1 MTQLAYNVFPE
12 GCILIT
18 DGLFLP
24 RCAVHLSSGN
34 TAATAMKILDPHLK
48 DGVHE
53 WRDGK
58 RLVKEGFK
66 LYLEGT
72 DTLAG
77 RCVARISD
85 TIRSNL
91 LGRLSV
97 VTLDA
102 CVRNFSRFT
111 GCSLGEAIK
120 CVTFNP
126 ARCLGIENRK
136 GTLRP
141 DADADLVILNRSGN
155 VLSTWVTGKEVWK
168 NSISCTW

>member
-1 MTQLAYNVFPE
+1 
-12 GCILIT
+12 
-18 DGLFLP
+18 
-24 RCAVHLSSGN
+24 
-34 TAATAMKILDPHLK
+34 MKILDPHLK

-58 RLVKEGFK
+58 RFVKEGAK

-77 RCVARISD
+77 RCVPSAS
-85 TIRSNL
+85 TPGAIRADQFL
-91 LGRLSV
+91 TAFSV
-97 VTLDA
+97 VTLDT

-141 DADADLVILNRSGN
+141 GADADLVILDRSGN
-155 VLSTWVTGKEVWK
+155 VLGTWVRGKEVWK
-168 NSISCTW
+168 EE

>member
-1 MTQLAYNVFPE
+1 
-12 GCILIT
+12 
-18 DGLFLP
+18 
-24 RCAVHLSSGN
+24 
-34 TAATAMKILDPHLK
+34 MKILDPHLK

-58 RLVKEGFK
+58 RFVKEGAK

-77 RCVARISD
+77 RCVPEHPRPPSVP
-85 TIRSNL
+85 TTSCR
-91 LGRLSV
+91 SV
-97 VTLDA
+97 VTLDT

-126 ARCLGIENRK
+126 ARCLGIEDRK

-141 DADADLVILNRSGN
+141 GADADLVILDRSGN
-155 VLSTWVTGKEVWK
+155 VLSTWVRGKEVWK
-168 NSISCTW
+168 KE

>member
-1 MTQLAYNVFPE
+1 
-12 GCILIT
+12 
-18 DGLFLP
+18 
-24 RCAVHLSSGN
+24 
-34 TAATAMKILDPHLK
+34 MKILDPHLK

-58 RLVKEGFK
+58 RFVKEGAK

-77 RCVARISD
+77 RCVPSAFPPCA
-85 TIRSNL
+85 IRTDQFL
-91 LGRLSV
+91 TAFSV
-97 VTLDA
+97 VSLDT

-126 ARCLGIENRK
+126 ARCLGIENQK

-141 DADADLVILNRSGN
+141 GADADLVILDRSGI
-155 VLSTWVTGKEVWK
+155 VLSTWVRGKEVWK
-168 NSISCTW
+168 KE